1 LHQLRLNFKS
11 KSNNPKSKIEL
22 GAIHEAQDAIPL
34 MPSAKDAMNGP
45 GFEENLAITDVILG
59 ENRLAI
65 SNSLAALTN
74 AVYCLLLLLNTHY
87 ARTFKTRSV
96 LGPLARGSRFP
107 ETLPEKEAVN

>member
-59 ENRLAI
+59 ENRLA
-65 SNSLAALTN
+65 SQTLSQ
-74 AVYCLLLLLNTHY
+74 LLQMPYTAFY
-87 ARTFKTRSV
+87 YY
-96 LGPLARGSRFP
+96 
-107 ETLPEKEAVN
+107 